1 MKLNLGCGDDI
12 RDGWVNVN
20 FFPHRGIDVVCD
32 LNQFPY
38 PFKDK
43 SANYILLDNVLE
55 HLEDTVKTVFECHRI
70 LSDTGVLE
78 IRVPYMFHNMTIY
91 HKNFF
96 DERSLDGL
104 IYSMTSTNTSLVGR
118 EEQTLFK
125 EVEPVKI
132 NRYIHFKFLFL
143 KLMGFGKNTIVAST
157 FKKYF
162 GVEVNKGLTFGNKKE
177 IVWKLRRYKNDK
189 NPAS

>member
-1 MKLNLGCGDDI
+1 VKLNLGCGDDI
-12 RDGWVNVN
+12 KEGWVNVN
-20 FFPHRGIDVVCD
+20 FFPHDGIDVVCD
-32 LNQFPY
+32 LNNFPY

-43 SANYILLDNVLE
+43 SADYILLDNVLE
-55 HLEDTVKTVFECHRI
+55 HLKDTVKTVFECHRI
-70 LSDTGVLE
+70 LSDTGMLE

-104 IYSMTSTNTSLVGR
+104 IHPMTSTTVSLVGR

-125 EVEPVKI
+125 EVEPVRI
-132 NRYIHFKFLFL
+132 NRYIRFRFLFL
-143 KLMGFGKNTIVAST
+143 RLMGFGKNTIVAST

-162 GVEVNKGLTFGNKKE
+162 GIDVNNDLTFGNKKE
-177 IVWKLRRYKNDK
+177 IVWKLCRYGK
-189 NPAS
+189 